1 MNASFLRIVSVS
13 ACALL
18 MLLAAPPPAES
29 ADEDSAASQF
39 DYDDGA
45 NIESE
50 RTVDAVLTPTS
61 SWDHALVQPPEPPL
75 GLPSNPAPYSP
86 QAIEDP
92 TAPPPAALAAP
103 PAAAKKPAA
112 PPAPYKGVFYDND
125 FSYLTKPDN
134 KYCYLGDCL
143 KRNACGDCWLID
155 LGGEYRAR
163 HHHEVNLRGSNLSG
177 LDDDFLLH
185 RTRLYAN
192 VEYSNWFRFY
202 GEAIDATSEFEDFT
216 PRTIEENRFDALN
229 LFVDGLIS
237 DYGGGELWGRVG
249 RQELLYGDQRLI
261 SPLDWSNTRRTFDG
275 AKVFYRS
282 TAWDVDGFWT
292 RPVPFSQHV
301 NHDSNFDHPDQSQ
314 EFMGLY
320 ATYKGRKDYIYD
332 FYFLRL
338 AEYDGPGTALS
349 PVDFD
354 ANTFG
359 TRWKG
364 KHCCWLWEIEG
375 GYQFGDFGTRDQSA
389 GFVTGGLGREWAQA
403 RWKPTL
409 WAYYD
414 WASGDRDPADGD
426 HGTFNQL
433 FPLGH
438 KYLGYADLVARQ
450 NINDVNFI
458 WTASPTQKIKLLAW
472 YHIFFLD
479 EPRDALYNSAGAP
492 IRVDP
497 TGAAGRDVGQELD
510 LTVQYIFSPRADV
523 LVGYSHFW
531 AGDFVSATNPPGVT
545 GDVDFTYT
553 QFSWRF

>member
-1 MNASFLRIVSVS
+1 MHASHLRIVSVS

-18 MLLAAPPPAES
+18 ILLSAPLPARS
-29 ADEDSAASQF
+29 ADEESVSSEFNYDAGTSNEPDGTAVESPVSA
-39 DYDDGA
+39 
-45 NIESE
+45 
-50 RTVDAVLTPTS
+50 
-61 SWDHALVQPPEPPL
+61 WDHALLQPPQS
-75 GLPSNPAPYSP
+75 PSGSLNVPAPYSP
-86 QAIEDP
+86 QAIEDQS
-92 TAPPPAALAAP
+92 APPAAPAP
-103 PAAAKKPAA
+103 TPPAAKKPAA

-143 KRNACGDCWLID
+143 KRHACGDCWIFD

-177 LDDDFLLH
+177 LSDDFLLH

-192 VEYSNWFRFY
+192 AEYSNWFRFY
-202 GEAIDATSEFEDFT
+202 GEAIDAVSEFEDFA

-275 AKVFYRS
+275 AKLFYRS
-282 TAWDVDGFWT
+282 TAWDIDGFYT
-292 RPVPFSQHV
+292 RPVPFGQHV
-301 NHDSNFDHPDQSQ
+301 NNDSNFDHPDQSQ
-314 EFMGLY
+314 DFTGLY
-320 ATYKGRKDYIYD
+320 ATYKGRKDHVYD
-332 FYFLRL
+332 FYYLRL
-338 AEYDGPGTALS
+338 AEYDGPGTFFS

-375 GYQFGDFGTRDQSA
+375 GYQFGDFGTRDQKA
-389 GFVTGGLGREWAQA
+389 GFFTGGLGREWAQA
-403 RWKPTL
+403 RWKPAL
-409 WAYYD
+409 WVYYD
-414 WASGDRDPADGD
+414 WASGDRDPTDGD

-450 NINDVNFI
+450 NINDVNFL
-458 WTASPTQKIKLLAW
+458 WTASPTQKLRLLAW

-479 EPRDALYNSAGAP
+479 EARDALYNAAGAP

-510 LTVQYIFSPRADV
+510 LTVQYIFSPRADI
-523 LVGYSHFW
+523 LFGYSHFW
-531 AGDFVSATNPPGVT
+531 AGDFVQATNPAGVT

-553 QFSWRF
+553 QFSLRF